1 MTDHRVPHPFGR
13 LAAALAYPNFRI
25 LWAGAFTSS
34 IGTWMQSVAQSWLV
48 LTLTGSAFYL
58 GLDAFLGQFP
68 VMLFA
73 LLGGVV
79 ADRYDRRRILLVS
92 QAIQLVSAFSLA
104 VLVALGAV
112 RIWHIL
118 ALSFMTGTAQ
128 AFGGPAYQSLLPS
141 LVDRRDLPA
150 AIAFNSVQFNLARV
164 IGPLAAGLALAAFG
178 SAACFGL
185 NGVSYLA
192 VVVALLMVRL
202 PRAVPPPPRPVRQ
215 ELAEGLAY
223 VRHEPSLISYMVL
236 AFVTTSL
243 GTSVLTLLPL
253 LVKQVFG
260 GGAGDYSR
268 MMAFSGAGAVVGAL
282 ASAVLGRYRQM
293 GRTALAVLAALGGL
307 IVAFAL
313 SRVALTSHV
322 LLFFIGAALLVVHSA
337 LISTVQLVAS
347 DQMRGR
353 VMSIYLMAF
362 RGGMPIG
369 ALASGYV
376 ATLTSAPAALALNG
390 ALLIVAAAIGL
401 RRAPRPDVFG

>member
-1 MTDHRVPHPFGR
+1 
-13 LAAALAYPNFRI
+13 
-25 LWAGAFTSS
+25 
-34 IGTWMQSVAQSWLV
+34 
-48 LTLTGSAFYL
+48 
-58 GLDAFLGQFP
+58 
-68 VMLFA
+68 
-73 LLGGVV
+73 
-79 ADRYDRRRILLVS
+79 
-92 QAIQLVSAFSLA
+92 
-104 VLVALGAV
+104 
-112 RIWHIL
+112 
-118 ALSFMTGTAQ
+118 
-128 AFGGPAYQSLLPS
+128 
-141 LVDRRDLPA
+141 
-150 AIAFNSVQFNLARV
+150 
-164 IGPLAAGLALAAFG
+164 
-178 SAACFGL
+178 
-185 NGVSYLA
+185 
-192 VVVALLMVRL
+192 
-202 PRAVPPPPRPVRQ
+202 
-215 ELAEGLAY
+215 
-223 VRHEPSLISYMVL
+223 
-236 AFVTTSL
+236 
-243 GTSVLTLLPL
+243 
-253 LVKQVFG
+253 
-260 GGAGDYSR
+260 
-268 MMAFSGAGAVVGAL
+268 VGAL